1 METQILDLLTQQA
14 KVFPQIAKGIFYRLA
29 ADYVWEL
36 YRNVHKELEIGNK
49 RHLPELHALS
59 CCLKAVCSHEAAK
72 GVEILRKSCGG
83 HGYIS
88 SANFGAIY
96 GSATAACT
104 YEGENT
110 VLLLQTAKTLTKYL
124 VDGIKRKYLP
134 KSVAYL
140 RGSGQIKW
148 SLNLE
153 NIVKVLEVT
162 SLERVK
168 YVFLQQ
174 RSFAKEFNDDNASQK
189 AVNRAGLILTQTA
202 VLHGK
207 AFMARMAFDAIRKQ
221 TKQENV
227 NDSLKKVL
235 YQLLHIFILELFLTS
250 LDDVLRFNRSITFK
264 EIEEVERLYEQQ
276 LMALRPNA
284 VALVDGFEFHDRV
297 LGSTLGCYDGRAY
310 ERLMEE
316 ARKSEL
322 NKESTSSVVQPHLEK
337 LFQAKL

>member
-1 METQILDLLTQQA
+1 MEIQVLDLLTQQA
-14 KVFPQIAKGIFYRLA
+14 KIFPQIAKGIFYRLA
-29 ADYVWEL
+29 ADYVWQL
-36 YRNVHKELEIGNK
+36 YRNVHKELEVGNK

-72 GVEILRKSCGG
+72 GVEVLRKSCGG
-83 HGYIS
+83 HGYLS

-110 VLLLQTAKTLTKYL
+110 VLLLQTTKALIKYF

-134 KSVAYL
+134 KSVVYL
-140 RGSGQIKW
+140 RRSGQAKW

-153 NIVKVLEVT
+153 TIVKVLETT

-168 YVFLQQ
+168 YVFLKQ
-174 RSFAKEFNDDNASQK
+174 RSFAKEFSENSSQK
-189 AVNRAGLILTQTA
+189 ATNRAGLILTQTA
-202 VLHGK
+202 ILHGK
-207 AFMARMAFDAIRKQ
+207 AFMARMAYEEIEKE
-221 TKQENV
+221 TKQLNV
-227 NDSLKKVL
+227 NDSLKMVL
-235 YQLLHIFILELFLTS
+235 YQLLNIFILEMFLTS

-310 ERLMEE
+310 ERLMDE
-316 ARKSEL
+316 ARNSEL
-322 NKESTSSVVQPHLEK
+322 NQEPISSVVQSHLEE

>member
-1 METQILDLLTQQA
+1 MEIQVLDLLTQQA
-14 KVFPQIAKGIFYRLA
+14 KIFPQIAKGIFYRLA
-29 ADYVWEL
+29 ADYVWQL
-36 YRNVHKELEIGNK
+36 YRNVHKELEVGNK

-72 GVEILRKSCGG
+72 SVEILRKSCGG
-83 HGYIS
+83 HGYLS

-110 VLLLQTAKTLTKYL
+110 VLLLQTTKALIKYF

-134 KSVAYL
+134 KSVVYL
-140 RGSGQIKW
+140 RHSGQAKW

-153 NIVKVLEVT
+153 TIIKVLETT

-168 YVFLQQ
+168 YVFLKQ
-174 RSFAKEFNDDNASQK
+174 RSFAKEFSEKSPQK
-189 AVNRAGLILTQTA
+189 AANRAGLILTQTA
-202 VLHGK
+202 IIHGK
-207 AFMARMAFDAIRKQ
+207 AFMARMAYEEIEKQ

-227 NDSLKKVL
+227 NDNLKTVL
-235 YQLLHIFILELFLTS
+235 NQLLNIFILEMFLTS

-284 VALVDGFEFHDRV
+284 IALVDGFEFHDRV
-297 LGSTLGCYDGRAY
+297 LGSTLGCYDGRVY

-316 ARKSEL
+316 ARNSEL
-322 NKESTSSVVQPHLEK
+322 NQEPISNVVQSHLEK